1 MESHTLDLMN
11 GVTPSIDPTQAR
23 ELLAGLGE
31 EARRFRFE
39 VAPNPCV
46 GAAILAGGEVV
57 SRGFHRVWGGAHAE
71 VDAIARAAASC
82 VPRDQWDTMVV
93 TLEPCSSAGKTG
105 PCVEA
110 ILAAGIQRVVVG
122 ASDPDPRHRG
132 VGLEQLRAA
141 GVEVFVDPVP
151 APLEVVAPHFLRWTD
166 RDRVRRP
173 YPWTVAKWAQT
184 LTGQLSPPSG
194 VGDGRW
200 ISGGASLE
208 EVQVL
213 RGRVDAIVTG
223 VGTVLADNPRL
234 TLRRTSFPAAGHPL
248 ATLPL
253 GDGARSS
260 DGQDAGPLLASLGQG
275 DTDTPAPARVILD
288 SWLRTPP
295 HARLFDE
302 LEGSERGGKVQLLT
316 LPGGD
321 PIRRRAL
328 EAAGAEIHTTRGAT
342 RESLDLRSVW
352 AWLWE
357 QGYQRVLL
365 ETGPTLLRSALEAG
379 FVDQLRVYTGDVRG
393 GAGESL
399 AGWLVDAPIT
409 ERLHRESGGDA
420 VLEAFNG

>member
-1 MESHTLDLMN
+1 MN
-11 GVTPSIDPTQAR
+11 GVTPSIDPAQAR

-57 SRGFHRVWGGAHAE
+57 SRGFHRVWGGPHAE
-71 VDAIARAAASC
+71 VDAIARADESG

-93 TLEPCSSAGKTG
+93 TLEPCSSSGKTG

-110 ILAAGIQRVVVG
+110 ILEAGIQRVIVG
-122 ASDPDPRHRG
+122 ASDPDLRHRG
-132 VGLEQLRAA
+132 VGLERLQEA

-151 APLEVVAPHFLRWTD
+151 APLEKVAPHFLRWTD
-166 RDRVRRP
+166 HDRLRRP
-173 YPWTVAKWAQT
+173 FPWTVAKWAQT

-223 VGTVLADNPRL
+223 VGTVMADDPRL
-234 TLRRTSFPAAGHPL
+234 TLRRAPVPL
-248 ATLPL
+248 PGDPLPTLPL
-253 GDGARSS
+253 GEAATGTDRPLGGSPLSGMRPA
-260 DGQDAGPLLASLGQG
+260 DLDA
-275 DTDTPAPARVILD
+275 PAPARIILD

-295 HARLFDE
+295 EARLFDE
-302 LEGSERGGKVQLLT
+302 MEGTERGGKVHILT

-328 EAAGAEIHTTRGAT
+328 EAAGAEIHMTRGAK
-342 RESLDLRSVW
+342 RQSLDLRAAWS
-352 AWLWE
+352 WLWD
-357 QGYQRVLL
+357 QGYRRVLL
-365 ETGPTLLRSALEAG
+365 ETGPTLLRNALESG

-393 GAGESL
+393 GEGESL
-399 AGWLVDAPIT
+399 AGWLVEAPIT